1 MWAPCLH
8 PFLTPPVQEAL
19 TAYERLLREVNATI
33 NLVSRKE
40 IAALREHHLL
50 PALLLLCLL
59 PIEEGAEVLDLGT
72 GGGLPGIPLAIAR
85 PDLRFLLVDSIR
97 KKAEAVQRMVEA
109 LGLSERVRVQ
119 WARAETL
126 PMRFPYIVGRA
137 VAPLPKFLTW
147 AKQLLLPGGRVYY
160 YAGEPLPPI
169 PPRWEATYHPF
180 RQVIEHPYLQSKG
193 VLSLRYA

>member
-1 MWAPCLH
+1 ME
-8 PFLTPPVQEAL
+8 EAL
-19 TAYERLLREVNATI
+19 TTYERLLREVNTTI
-33 NLVSRKE
+33 NLISRKDIE
-40 IAALREHHLL
+40 ALREHHLL

-59 PIEEGAEVLDLGT
+59 PIEEGTEVLDLGT

-85 PDLRFLLVDSIR
+85 PDLRFFLVDSIR
-97 KKAEAVQRMVEA
+97 KKAEAVQRMVET

-126 PMRFPYIVGRA
+126 PMHFPCIVGRA

-147 AKQLLLPGGRVYY
+147 AKRLLLPGGRVYY
-160 YAGEPLPPI
+160 YAGEPLPSI
-169 PPRWEATYHPF
+169 PPRWEATYYPF
-180 RQVIEHPYLQSKG
+180 QRVTDHPYLQSKG